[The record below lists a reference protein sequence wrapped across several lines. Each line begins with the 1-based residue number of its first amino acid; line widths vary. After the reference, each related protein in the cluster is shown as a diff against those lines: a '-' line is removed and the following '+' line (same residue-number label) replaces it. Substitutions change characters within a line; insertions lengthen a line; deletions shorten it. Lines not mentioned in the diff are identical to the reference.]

1 MNMPSKLDY
10 SIFKNFHFE
19 IAPVGIKF
27 LLNKPKGIK
36 KLDRNLAFCEMLGE
50 AQKGST
56 FYMTKENE
64 SCMGS
69 VILGMTEPDPIFVS
83 GQVGPKDGIYKEAR
97 ANRRIYNYI
106 PKLAKGTVRYVAFS
120 PLDKLSFEPDI
131 LIIAANPSQAEILLR
146 AYCYTS
152 GKMITTKSTPVL
164 ICAWLFVYPFVS
176 GELNYTVTGLG
187 YGMKAHKVLPE
198 GLILLSFPYDSLPM
212 LIENLKDMEW
222 VPPLHRLSE
231 EEKLKQLQRTVDELR
246 KEYES

>member
-1 MNMPSKLDY
+1 MPSKLDY
-10 SIFKNFHFE
+10 STFKDFHFD
-19 IAPVGIKF
+19 IPPVGVKF

-36 KLDRNLAFCEMLGE
+36 KLDKKLALCEMLGE
-50 AQKGST
+50 AQKGSP
-56 FYMTKENE
+56 FYVTQENE

-69 VILGMTEPDPIFVS
+69 MILGMVEPDPIFVS

-120 PLDKLSFEPDI
+120 TLDKLTFEPDV
-131 LIIAANPSQAEILLR
+131 LIIAATPGQAEILLR

-187 YGMKAHKVLPE
+187 FGMKARKVLPE
-198 GLILLSFPYDSLPM
+198 GLILFSFPYDSLPM

-231 EEKLKQLQRTVDELR
+231 AEKKEQFQKTVEELR